1 MDEHDED
8 RKRTAD
14 ERAFV
19 RLVGRL
25 DQESIHVLLRLARA
39 MQRGDT
45 DAAISEAEARLR
57 ALADG
62 VTPGAIPAP
71 RASDDFGDDPA
82 RG

>member
-25 DQESIHVLLRLARA
+25 DRESIQVLLRLARS

-45 DAAISEAEARLR
+45 DKATREVEARLR
-57 ALADG
+57 ARGEDAG
-62 VTPGAIPAP
+62 PGA
-71 RASDDFGDDPA
+71 GDDPV
-82 RG
+82 G